1 MQDREDQ
8 LFEEL
13 IQTIERAACGNY
25 ANSKFENFM
34 RVGNP
39 PIIRRLATIME
50 NVCRQFE
57 KREQHL
63 KIAVEELHVARAEM
77 ERFNAQ
83 LDARVRERTRALEEA
98 NSKLES
104 LSTTDALT
112 GIFNRR
118 NFDEKLNYEFARA
131 MRYETALSCIMFDID
146 FFKKVNDTH
155 GHVFGDEVLRMI
167 GNTLRVELRIHDIY
181 ARYGGEEFVVLLPET
196 EAECARTVAEKIR
209 HSIAQKTVS
218 QNGLSVNVTV
228 SLGVA
233 ALDRDFMKTGRDLVE
248 KADRAMYNAKNSG
261 RNRTI
266 IYSRAIDDQI

>member
-63 KIAVEELHVARAEM
+63 KIAVEELRIARAEM

-112 GIFNRR
+112 GIYNRR

-218 QNGLSVNVTV
+218 QNGISVNVTV

-233 ALDRDFMKTGRDLVE
+233 ELDGDFMKTGRDLVE

>member
-63 KIAVEELHVARAEM
+63 KIAVEELRVARAEM

-112 GIFNRR
+112 GIYNRR